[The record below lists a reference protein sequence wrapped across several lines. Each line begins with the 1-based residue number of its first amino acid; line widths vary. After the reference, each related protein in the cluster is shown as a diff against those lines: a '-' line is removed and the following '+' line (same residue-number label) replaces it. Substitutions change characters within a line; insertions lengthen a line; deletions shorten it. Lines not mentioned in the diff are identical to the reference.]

1 MSAKLKYKQPTIT
14 MFVTNFKSVAN
25 TDASVVVVSRRRP
38 ARTVAAAG
46 KWQVGDA
53 ERSNPS

>member
-1 MSAKLKYKQPTIT
+1 MSAKLKNKQPTIT
-14 MFVTNFKSVAN
+14 VLVTNFN
-25 TDASVVVVSRRRP
+25 TDASVVVVSMRRP